1 MNDDDAIIHQALR
14 DSAASV
20 LSSLRKSSLKIGLDV
35 KKDLLHDPR
44 LDQMIRTRII
54 FVCDVAEAI
63 TQSVSMLIRI
73 DERQF
78 Q

>member
-1 MNDDDAIIHQALR
+1 MNGDEKIIHEALR

-20 LSSLRKSSLKIGLDV
+20 LSSLRKSSLQTGLDV
-35 KKDLLHDPR
+35 KNDLLHDPR
-44 LDQMIRTRII
+44 LDRMIRTRII

-73 DERQF
+73 DER
-78 Q
+78 